1 MFCKHCGQRIGRREM
16 FCVRC
21 GQTISQD
28 EFETDASHAES
39 SRTSST
45 SVAEM
50 PQHGSSV
57 SRSLFDVEPETG
69 NAVNAIEPARLTSP
83 DEQLAPSPAR
93 REPRYIPV
101 RKDSFPIVELLV
113 AILLV
118 AGAVAA
124 IWIFH
129 STVQNRGRTQPVNV
143 VVTIAPVTVKL
154 RPGKSTEFAATVS
167 GSDDNEVNWSMEEGD
182 AGGRVVPKAAKAE
195 AGKISSLATY
205 TAPKKAGIYHLRASS
220 KSNPESS
227 ATAAITVHK

>member
-1 MFCKHCGQRIGRREM
+1 MFCKHCGQRIGRTEM

-39 SRTSST
+39 SRTSTT

-50 PQHGSSV
+50 PQRGSNV
-57 SRSLFDVEPETG
+57 GRSLFDVEPETG
-69 NAVNAIEPARLTSP
+69 NPVNTIEPAQFTSP
-83 DEQLAPSPAR
+83 DEQLVPSSAR
-93 REPRYIPV
+93 REPRYVPV
-101 RKDSFPIVELLV
+101 RKDSFPVIELLV

-129 STVQNRGRTQPVNV
+129 STVQNRGRTQSANV
-143 VVTIAPVTVKL
+143 VVNIAPVTVKL
-154 RPGKSTEFAATVS
+154 RPGKSIEFAATVS
-167 GSDDNEVNWSMEEGD
+167 GSGDNDVNWSIEEDD
-182 AGGRVVPKAAKAE
+182 AGGRVVPKAARAE
-195 AGKISSLATY
+195 AGKISSLVTY
-205 TAPKKAGIYHLRASS
+205 TAPKKAGMYHLRASS

-227 ATAAITVHK
+227 ATAIITVHR

>member
-1 MFCKHCGQRIGRREM
+1 MFCKHCGQRIGRTEM

-21 GQTISQD
+21 GQTISQE
-28 EFETDASHAES
+28 EFETNVSHSEHS
-39 SRTSST
+39 KTSA

-50 PQHGSSV
+50 PERGTNV
-57 SRSLFDVEPETG
+57 ARNLFEAEAESG
-69 NAVNAIEPARLTSP
+69 NAVREIAP
-83 DEQLAPSPAR
+83 DEVPSRDQPLALPPVS
-93 REPRYIPV
+93 REPRYVAV
-101 RKDSFPIVELLV
+101 RKESFPVIELLV

-129 STVQNRGRTQPVNV
+129 STVQNRGRTQPANV
-143 VVTIAPVTVKL
+143 VVTIAPATAKL
-154 RPGKSTEFAATVS
+154 RPGKSLEFAATVS
-167 GSDDNEVNWSMEEGD
+167 GSDDHEVSWSMQEDD

-195 AGKISSLATY
+195 AGKISSLASY

-227 ATAAITVHK
+227 ATALITVHR

>member
-1 MFCKHCGQRIGRREM
+1 M

-39 SRTSST
+39 SRTSTT

-50 PQHGSSV
+50 PQRGSNV
-57 SRSLFDVEPETG
+57 GRSLFDVEPETG
-69 NAVNAIEPARLTSP
+69 NPVNTIEPAQFTSP
-83 DEQLAPSPAR
+83 DEQLVPSSAR
-93 REPRYIPV
+93 REPRYVPV
-101 RKDSFPIVELLV
+101 RKDSFPVIELLV

-129 STVQNRGRTQPVNV
+129 STVQNRGRTQSANV
-143 VVTIAPVTVKL
+143 VVNIAPVTVKL
-154 RPGKSTEFAATVS
+154 RPGKSIEFAATVS
-167 GSDDNEVNWSMEEGD
+167 GSGDNDVNWSIEEDD
-182 AGGRVVPKAAKAE
+182 AGGRVVPKAARAE
-195 AGKISSLATY
+195 AGKISSLVTY
-205 TAPKKAGIYHLRASS
+205 TAPKKAGMYHLRASS

-227 ATAAITVHK
+227 ATAIITVHR